1 LKLEKNK
8 ATLGGANKE
17 YRAKPTAKL
26 PPLPVCPGEADLTLE
41 TELSKFV
48 RQ

>member
-41 TELSKFV
+41 KELSKFV
-48 RQ
+48 WQ